1 MFVHS
6 LVFTIVPYI
15 QFIGQGI
22 DLLSLLRDLKETIV
36 KSYYIPMPTK
46 KMISYT

>member
-22 DLLSLLRDLKETIV
+22 DLSLLRDLKETIV
-36 KSYYIPMPTK
+36 KSYYIPMQTK